1 MRKLR
6 VLTLMLW
13 LTNLGLAQQQPLPT
27 IRIFPDDVVQDSIR
41 QFRVTTNNFALR
53 WTYTEA
59 GAKKMLAFR
68 EAHEGNKVRTVVGN
82 FVTRPTEI
90 IFRPMPPAFTNYTQW
105 KESWL
110 KRRTDKFFGVSEDD
124 VKAINA
130 DLKAND
136 HGSEQ
141 TQPWLAVPE

>member
-1 MRKLR
+1 MRNSIIFFLA
-6 VLTLMLW
+6 LFSMSH
-13 LTNLGLAQQQPLPT
+13 LGPSQEQGIPT
-27 IRIFPDDVVQDSIR
+27 IRLLPEDIVQDSIEQIR
-41 QFRVTTNNFALR
+41 FTSNSFVVR

-82 FVTRPTEI
+82 FGSRPTEI

-105 KESWL
+105 KEGWL

-130 DLKAND
+130 GLKRK
-136 HGSEQ
+136 
-141 TQPWLAVPE
+141 